1 MSQENVEQESEVKV
15 PQLAS
20 FFIETGR
27 ITRSYGMHFTI
38 GYTYYCD
45 EISFAILPH
54 NRKWIAFYLP
64 LKRRVEVTCFDR
76 NGKENGHFEFSYQD
90 ETLYDSCGGGLAT
103 GKEIVN
109 MAREAIQIG
118 LEELNRRAEDFS
130 IRFK

>member
-15 PQLAS
+15 PELAS

-54 NRKWIAFYLP
+54 SHKWIAFYLP
-64 LKRRVEVTCFDR
+64 TKQRVEVTCFDK
-76 NGKENGHFEFSYQD
+76 NNKEIGHFEFSHND
-90 ETLYDSCGGGLAT
+90 RTLYDSGSGLAT
-103 GKEIVN
+103 GKEIVE
-109 MAREAIQIG
+109 MAREAVVNG
-118 LEELNRRAEDFS
+118 LAELNRRAQDFLG
-130 IRFK
+130 